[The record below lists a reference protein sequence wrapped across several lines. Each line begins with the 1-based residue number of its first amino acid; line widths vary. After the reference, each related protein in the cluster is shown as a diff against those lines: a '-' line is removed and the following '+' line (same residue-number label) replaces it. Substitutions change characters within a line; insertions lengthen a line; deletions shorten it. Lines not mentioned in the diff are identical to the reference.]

1 MVFLSRNEYVQIL
14 YCLFYI
20 CINVGEP
27 IIKRETVE
35 ILLNG
40 LTLYAYSKLRPGF
53 PTLFTVVFY
62 MLHVLWFSN

>member
-1 MVFLSRNEYVQIL
+1 MNMCRFCIACFIYVFTLVSQ
-14 YCLFYI
+14 
-20 CINVGEP
+20 

-62 MLHVLWFSN
+62 MLHVLWFIK